1 MTAPDPY
8 SEMQK
13 AVDVVNLSLHPTNK
27 VAAALFGDGFSL
39 SRTNYWPEI
48 IIKHFG
54 YKTDIGNSS
63 GTVHA
68 EVACILAAPAGTDGA
83 SLCVTDPFCPN
94 CAKNIAE
101 AGIKTIYIDHKGFDK
116 DFAARRGDQ
125 FENMSMQI
133 CARAGI
139 SIYEI
144 RRKEERITPILEIP
158 AHYAPANDAPVIVTA
173 LSAASEAD
181 FQDLIADSRANLGSE
196 RFAVALAF
204 SSQGQVFGLCAKSH
218 LAVGYTRRVD
228 APELH
233 DPQGKYSFI
242 LEPVNRLLMNAARL
256 GLKIHAEYLYAS
268 SVPTSRELVNLIGA
282 GIGTL
287 SLGDTARMRDVESVT
302 GLKRLTDAGILRT
315 RNF

>member
-1 MTAPDPY
+1 MTDSPFV
-8 SEMQK
+8 EMQK

-27 VAAALFGDGFSL
+27 VAATLCGDGFSL

-48 IIKHFG
+48 VIQHFG
-54 YKTDIGNSS
+54 YNTDIGNSS
-63 GTVHA
+63 GTLHA
-68 EVACILAAPAGTDGA
+68 EIACILAAPVTDGA
-83 SLCVTDPFCPN
+83 RLFVTDPFCPN

-101 AGIKTIYIDHKGFDK
+101 AGIKKIYIDHKGFDK

-125 FENMSMQI
+125 FQNMSLQI

-144 RRKEERITPILEIP
+144 RRKDETITPILEIP
-158 AHYAPANDAPVIVTA
+158 ADYAPVNDSPVIITA
-173 LSAASEAD
+173 LSTTSQAD
-181 FQDLIADSRANLGSE
+181 FQDLIADSRANLGRE

-204 SSQGQVFGLCAKSH
+204 SPQGKVFGLCAKSH
-218 LAVGYTRRVD
+218 LAIGYSRRVD

-233 DPQGKYSFI
+233 DPQGKYTFI

-256 GLKIHAEYLYAS
+256 GLKIHADYLYAS
-268 SVPTSRELVNLIGA
+268 TVPTSRELVNLVGA

-287 SLGDTARMRDVESVT
+287 HIGDMTQARDPESLQ
-302 GLKRLTDAGILRT
+302 GLEQLQKYGILNIQHQT
-315 RNF
+315 